1 MMLSKLKNSG
11 KIIINESNNKSSF
24 KQLSISLEDCFSIQT
39 ELINIKFYDNFN
51 HNLNDVK
58 IEKITKSLVNSDFN
72 SDSNRIFQTLNN
84 RTNSNNSILNNDF
97 ITTSRINSKRD
108 ELSQSII
115 SNANKNSSI
124 QVSSRFIEVSKYL

>member
-24 KQLSISLEDCFSIQT
+24 KHLSISLEDCFSIQT
-39 ELINIKFYDNFN
+39 ELNIKFFDNFN